1 MNGEAGRTPMKPI
14 LPPGRRTQL
23 IILIIAGMRL
33 GSLEAADPAVAGD
46 KSSLTDLDMEY
57 TEAKVALDGSERE
70 NTVLRQQLVF
80 ARQQLGLVHQQM
92 AALTDSLVLANSE
105 SEVFKR
111 ETSDLKL
118 RLEALGLDSASPD
131 KALLEQRLLKAVSD
145 LKIVQ
150 DQKDKLSD
158 QITRMMES
166 ILRYVKGASS
176 VDGDARMALETEMRS
191 ATELLGLSGPQQA
204 ATTADFTGSLTD
216 ARVISVKDELAL
228 VVANLGRRQGAKIGM
243 PFQVWREGRQ
253 IGIVRVVDVR
263 ESISGAVVQSLDPSE
278 KVKVGDTLRVD
289 ARM

>member
-1 MNGEAGRTPMKPI
+1 MKPI
-14 LPPGRRTQL
+14 LPGNWPRV
-23 IILIIAGMRL
+23 ILVIIAGMRL
-33 GSLEAADPAVAGD
+33 CRMEALGAG

-57 TEAKVALDGSERE
+57 IEAKIALEGSEHE
-70 NTVLRQQLVF
+70 NAELHQQVSL
-80 ARQQLGLVHQQM
+80 ARQQI

-131 KALLEQRLLKAVSD
+131 RALLEQRLLKAVSD

-158 QITRMMES
+158 QLIRINEA
-166 ILRYVKGASS
+166 ILRYVKTASS
-176 VDGDARMALETEMRS
+176 VDGDARMGLETEMRS
-191 ATELLGLSGPQQA
+191 SSQLLGLPGGQQA
-204 ATTADFTGSLTD
+204 QPSQETPGSITD
-216 ARVISVKDELAL
+216 ARVISVKEELAL
-228 VVANLGRRQGAKIGM
+228 VVANLGRRQGARIGM
-243 PFQVWREGRQ
+243 PFQVWRDGRQ

-263 ESISGAVVQSLDPSE
+263 ESISGAVIQSLDPSQ
-278 KVKVGDTLRVD
+278 KVKVGDMLRVD

>member
-1 MNGEAGRTPMKPI
+1 M
-14 LPPGRRTQL
+14 
-23 IILIIAGMRL
+23 AGMRL
-33 GSLEAADPAVAGD
+33 GGFEAAAEE

-57 TEAKVALDGSERE
+57 TEARVALDSAERE
-70 NTVLRQQLVF
+70 NTALRQQLVF
-80 ARQQLGLVHQQM
+80 ARQQLGLVRQQM

-118 RLEALGLDSASPD
+118 RLEALGLDAASPD

-158 QITRMMES
+158 QLVRISEA
-166 ILRYVKGASS
+166 ILRYVKNASS

-191 ATELLGLSGPQQA
+191 STQLLGLTGPQQA
-204 ATTADFTGSLTD
+204 GAGSDSAGSLTD

-243 PFQVWREGRQ
+243 PFQVWRDGRQ

>member
-1 MNGEAGRTPMKPI
+1 
-14 LPPGRRTQL
+14 
-23 IILIIAGMRL
+23 
-33 GSLEAADPAVAGD
+33 
-46 KSSLTDLDMEY
+46 MEY
-57 TEAKVALDGSERE
+57 TEAKVALKSSERE
-70 NTVLRQQLVF
+70 NAALRQQLVF
-80 ARQQLGLVHQQM
+80 ARQQLGLVRQQI

-118 RLEALGLDSASPD
+118 RLEALGLDAASPD

-150 DQKDKLSD
+150 DEKDKLSE
-158 QITRMMES
+158 QLIRIKEAV
-166 ILRYVKGASS
+166 LRYVKSASS

-191 ATELLGLSGPQQA
+191 SSELLGLPGPQQPA
-204 ATTADFTGSLTD
+204 AANSAGSLTD

-263 ESISGAVVQSLDPSE
+263 ESISGAVIQSLDPSE

>member
-1 MNGEAGRTPMKPI
+1 
-14 LPPGRRTQL
+14 
-23 IILIIAGMRL
+23 
-33 GSLEAADPAVAGD
+33 
-46 KSSLTDLDMEY
+46 MEY
-57 TEAKVALDGSERE
+57 TEAKIALAAAERE
-70 NTVLRQQLVF
+70 NIVLRKEIALSRQQL
-80 ARQQLGLVHQQM
+80 

-145 LKIVQ
+145 LKIVE

-158 QITRMMES
+158 QLVRINEA
-166 ILRYVKGASS
+166 ILRYVKTASS
-176 VDGDARMALETEMRS
+176 VDGDARMSLETEMRS
-191 ATELLGLSGPQQA
+191 STELLGLPGSIQP
-204 ATTADFTGSLTD
+204 ATDSEPVGTLTD

-243 PFQVWREGRQ
+243 PFQGWRDGRQ
-253 IGIVRVVDVR
+253 IGLVRVVDGR
-263 ESISGAVVQSLDPSE
+263 EAISGAVIQSLDPSQ
-278 KVKVGDTLRVD
+278 KVRVGDTLRVD

>member
-1 MNGEAGRTPMKPI
+1 
-14 LPPGRRTQL
+14 
-23 IILIIAGMRL
+23 LIIAGIRL
-33 GSLEAADPAVAGD
+33 GSIEAVAAEQ
-46 KSSLTDLDMEY
+46 SSLTDSDMEY
-57 TEAKVALDGSERE
+57 TEAKVALDSSERE
-70 NTVLRQQLVF
+70 NTALRQQVVL
-80 ARQQLGLVHQQM
+80 ARQQM

-150 DQKDKLSD
+150 DQKDQLSD
-158 QITRMMES
+158 QLIRINEA
-166 ILRYVKGASS
+166 ILRYVKTASS
-176 VDGDARMALETEMRS
+176 VDGDARMGLETEMRS
-191 ATELLGLSGPQQA
+191 STQLLGLTGASGVAQPA
-204 ATTADFTGSLTD
+204 AADAAGSLTD
-216 ARVISVKDELAL
+216 ARVISVKDDLAL
-228 VVANLGRRQGAKIGM
+228 VVANLGRRQGVKIGM
-243 PFQVWREGRQ
+243 PFQVWHEGRQ

-263 ESISGAVVQSLDPSE
+263 ESISGAVIQSLDPSG

>member
-1 MNGEAGRTPMKPI
+1 
-14 LPPGRRTQL
+14 
-23 IILIIAGMRL
+23 
-33 GSLEAADPAVAGD
+33 
-46 KSSLTDLDMEY
+46 LTDSDMEY
-57 TEAKVALDGSERE
+57 TEAQIALGAAERE
-70 NTVLRQQLVF
+70 NIALRKQLALSRQQLS
-80 ARQQLGLVHQQM
+80 
-92 AALTDSLVLANSE
+92 ALTDSLVLANSE

-145 LKIVQ
+145 LKIVE

-158 QITRMMES
+158 QLIRINEA
-166 ILRYVKGASS
+166 ILRYVKTASS

-191 ATELLGLSGPQQA
+191 STELLGLPGSIQPV
-204 ATTADFTGSLTD
+204 TDSETAGTLTN

-243 PFQVWREGRQ
+243 PFQVWRDGRL
-253 IGIVRVVDVR
+253 IGLVRVVDVR
-263 ESISGAVVQSLDPSE
+263 EAISGAVIQSLDPSQ

>member
-1 MNGEAGRTPMKPI
+1 MAGV
-14 LPPGRRTQL
+14 
-23 IILIIAGMRL
+23 RL
-33 GSLEAADPAVAGD
+33 GSFEANHAVADD

-57 TEAKVALDGSERE
+57 TEAKIALNGSERE
-70 NTVLRQQLVF
+70 NTALRQQLAL
-80 ARQQLGLVHQQM
+80 ARQQM

-105 SEVFKR
+105 GEVFKR

-118 RLEALGLDSASPD
+118 RLEALGLDAASPD

-145 LKIVQ
+145 LKIVE
-150 DQKDKLSD
+150 DQKDKLAD
-158 QITRMMES
+158 QLVRINEA
-166 ILRYVKGASS
+166 ILRYLKGASS

-191 ATELLGLSGPQQA
+191 STQLLGVAGPQQPGA
-204 ATTADFTGSLTD
+204 NAEPAGALTD

-243 PFQVWREGRQ
+243 PFQVWRDGRQ

-263 ESISGAVVQSLDPSE
+263 ESISGAVIQSLDPSQ
-278 KVKVGDTLRVD
+278 KVKVGDILRVD

>member
-1 MNGEAGRTPMKPI
+1 
-14 LPPGRRTQL
+14 
-23 IILIIAGMRL
+23 LIIAGIRL
-33 GSLEAADPAVAGD
+33 GSIEAVAAEQ
-46 KSSLTDLDMEY
+46 SSLTDSDMEY
-57 TEAKVALDGSERE
+57 TEAKVALDSSERE
-70 NTVLRQQLVF
+70 NTALRQQVVL
-80 ARQQLGLVHQQM
+80 ARQQM

-150 DQKDKLSD
+150 DQKDQLSD
-158 QITRMMES
+158 QLIRINEA
-166 ILRYVKGASS
+166 ILRYVKTASS
-176 VDGDARMALETEMRS
+176 VDGDARMGLETEMRS
-191 ATELLGLSGPQQA
+191 STQLLGLTGASGVAQPA
-204 ATTADFTGSLTD
+204 AAADAAGSLTD
-216 ARVISVKDELAL
+216 ARVISVKDDLAL
-228 VVANLGRRQGAKIGM
+228 VVANLGRRQGVKIGM
-243 PFQVWREGRQ
+243 PFQVWHEGRQ

-263 ESISGAVVQSLDPSE
+263 ESISGAVIQSLDPSG

>member
-1 MNGEAGRTPMKPI
+1 MKP
-14 LPPGRRTQL
+14 LLPGRRTQL
-23 IILIIAGMRL
+23 ILLIMAGMRL
-33 GSLEAADPAVAGD
+33 GGFEAAAEE

-57 TEAKVALDGSERE
+57 TEARVALDSAERE
-70 NTVLRQQLVF
+70 NTALRQQLVF
-80 ARQQLGLVHQQM
+80 ARQQLGLVRQQM

-118 RLEALGLDSASPD
+118 RLEALGLDAASPD

-158 QITRMMES
+158 QLVRISEA
-166 ILRYVKGASS
+166 ILRYVKNASS

-191 ATELLGLSGPQQA
+191 STQLLGLTGPQQA
-204 ATTADFTGSLTD
+204 GAGSDSAGSLTD

-243 PFQVWREGRQ
+243 PFQVWRDGRQ

>member
-1 MNGEAGRTPMKPI
+1 MKPR
-14 LPPGRRTQL
+14 LSGRRTQL
-23 IILIIAGMRL
+23 IIFLIAAMRL
-33 GSLEAADPAVAGD
+33 ASLNTFGATDPAGAGD
-46 KSSLTDLDMEY
+46 KTSLTDLDMEY
-57 TEAKVALDGSERE
+57 TEAKLALDSSERE
-70 NTVLRQQLVF
+70 NTALRQQLVY
-80 ARQQLGLVHQQM
+80 ARQQLGLARQQM

-145 LKIVQ
+145 LKIIQ
-150 DQKDKLSD
+150 DQKEKLSD
-158 QITRMMES
+158 QLTRMMEAV
-166 ILRYVKGASS
+166 LRYVKNASS
-176 VDGDARMALETEMRS
+176 VDGDARMGLETEMRS
-191 ATELLGLSGPQQA
+191 STELLGLAGPQQA
-204 ATTADFTGSLTD
+204 AASADAGGSLTD

-263 ESISGAVVQSLDPSE
+263 ESISGAVIQTLDPSE

>member
-1 MNGEAGRTPMKPI
+1 MHGEAGRTPMKP
-14 LPPGRRTQL
+14 LLPGRRTQL
-23 IILIIAGMRL
+23 IILIMAGIRL
-33 GSLEAADPAVAGD
+33 GRFEAVAED

-57 TEAKVALDGSERE
+57 TEAKIALDGSERE
-70 NTVLRQQLVF
+70 NTALRQQLVL
-80 ARQQLGLVHQQM
+80 ARQQM
-92 AALTDSLVLANSE
+92 AALTDSLVLANGE
-105 SEVFKR
+105 SEIFKR

-118 RLEALGLDSASPD
+118 RLEALGLDTASPD

-145 LKIVQ
+145 LKIVE

-158 QITRMMES
+158 QLIRINEA
-166 ILRYVKGASS
+166 ILRYVKNASS

-191 ATELLGLSGPQQA
+191 STELLGLTGPQQVA
-204 ATTADFTGSLTD
+204 PNADSAGSLTD

-228 VVANLGRRQGAKIGM
+228 VVANLGRRQGARIGM

-263 ESISGAVVQSLDPSE
+263 ESISGAVIQSLDPSA